1 MAEPA
6 RANATACRIW
16 RTGLLVAGA
25 ALCGWAMPAHAAGC
39 GVTGSATSSA
49 ASYDPFNPAGLATT
63 TITLNLTRINPPGT
77 GTTSRVNFYLKSND
91 SSGDGTVIVPVS
103 VSGPVQA
110 SGTGRNVFVNAAATP
125 PTIAPSAMTPSGS
138 NPFLQLDFTGSG
150 AGSDNATV
158 TFQVSLPPSANF
170 TASTTLGFNVWFA
183 CKATGGKV
191 GTFEQTGTLDNALT
205 FPITVLSALQASYAG
220 SALDFGEVGALAIAT
235 GQSGPTTPAGN
246 YVRVQSSGPYA
257 VTMASQNAFHLLH
270 PSGTLTDPAT
280 TIRYHV
286 RFLGALR
293 DAGTSALPG
302 GVALSQTCA
311 CAGVGA
317 AFEDHLPVS
326 ATLEEGGAGKTPSPR
341 YSDILTVTVTPL
353 AAETVALTACETL

>member
-1 MAEPA
+1 MANTRPSVM
-6 RANATACRIW
+6 RA
-16 RTGLLVAGA
+16 GLLMAGA
-25 ALCGWAMPAHAAGC
+25 ALCGWAMPAQAAGC
-39 GVTGSATSSA
+39 GVTGSATASA

-77 GTTSRVNFYLKSND
+77 GMTSRVNFYLKSND
-91 SSGDGTVIVPVS
+91 SSADNTVIVPVS

-110 SGTGRNVFVNAAATP
+110 SGTGRNVFVNAAAAA

-138 NPFLQLDFTGSG
+138 NPFLQLDFTGG
-150 AGSDNATV
+150 AGADNAAV
-158 TFQVSLPPSANF
+158 TFQVSLPPLANF

-191 GTFEQTGTLDNALT
+191 DTFEQTGTLDNALT

-220 SALDFGEVGALAIAT
+220 SALDFGEVGALALAA

-257 VTMASQNAFHLLH
+257 VTMASQNAFRLLH
-270 PSGTLTDPAT
+270 PGGTLTDPAT
-280 TIRYHV
+280 TIRYRV
-286 RFLGALR
+286 RFLGAVR
-293 DAGTSALPG
+293 DAATSALPG
-302 GVALSQTCA
+302 GVALNQTCA
-311 CAGVGA
+311 RAGVGA
-317 AFEDHLPVS
+317 AFEDHLLVS

-353 AAETVALTACETL
+353 AAETVAPTACEAL

>member
-1 MAEPA
+1 MANTRSSVM
-6 RANATACRIW
+6 RA
-16 RTGLLVAGA
+16 GLLMAGA
-25 ALCGWAMPAHAAGC
+25 ALCGWAMPAQAAGC
-39 GVTGSATSSA
+39 GVTGSATASA

-77 GTTSRVNFYLKSND
+77 GMTSRVNFYLKSND
-91 SSGDGTVIVPVS
+91 SSADNTVIVPVS

-110 SGTGRNVFVNAAATP
+110 SGTGRNVFVNAAAAA

-138 NPFLQLDFTGSG
+138 NPFLQLDFTGG
-150 AGSDNATV
+150 AGADNAAV
-158 TFQVSLPPSANF
+158 TFQVSLPPLANF

-191 GTFEQTGTLDNALT
+191 DTFEQTGTLDNALT

-270 PSGTLTDPAT
+270 PGGTLTDPAT
-280 TIRYHV
+280 TIRYRV
-286 RFLGALR
+286 RFLGAVR

-311 CAGVGA
+311 RAGVGA

-353 AAETVALTACETL
+353 AAETVAPTACEAL

>member
-1 MAEPA
+1 MANTRSSVM
-6 RANATACRIW
+6 RA
-16 RTGLLVAGA
+16 GLLMAGA
-25 ALCGWAMPAHAAGC
+25 ALCGWAMPAQAAGC
-39 GVTGSATSSA
+39 GVTGSATASA

-77 GTTSRVNFYLKSND
+77 GMTSRVNFYLKSND
-91 SSGDGTVIVPVS
+91 SSADNTVIVPVS

-110 SGTGRNVFVNAAATP
+110 SGTGRNVFVNAAAAA

-138 NPFLQLDFTGSG
+138 NPFLQLDFTGG
-150 AGSDNATV
+150 AGADNAAV
-158 TFQVSLPPSANF
+158 TFQVSLPPLANF

-191 GTFEQTGTLDNALT
+191 DTFEQTGTLDNALT

-220 SALDFGEVGALAIAT
+220 SALDFGEVGALALAA

-270 PSGTLTDPAT
+270 PGGTLTDPAT
-280 TIRYHV
+280 TIRYRV
-286 RFLGALR
+286 RFLGAVR
-293 DAGTSALPG
+293 DAATSALPG
-302 GVALSQTCA
+302 GVALNQTCA
-311 CAGVGA
+311 RAGVGA
-317 AFEDHLPVS
+317 AFEDHLLVS

-353 AAETVALTACETL
+353 AAETVAPTACEAL

>member
-1 MAEPA
+1 MANTRSSVM
-6 RANATACRIW
+6 RA
-16 RTGLLVAGA
+16 GQMVAGA
-25 ALCGWAMPAHAAGC
+25 VLCGWAMPAHAAGC
-39 GVTGSATSSA
+39 GVTGSATASA
-49 ASYDPFNPAGLATT
+49 ARYDPFNPAGLATT

-77 GTTSRVNFYLKSND
+77 GMTSRVNFYLKSND
-91 SSGDGTVIVPVS
+91 SSADNTVIVPVS

-110 SGTGRNVFVNAAATP
+110 SGTGRNVFVNAAAAA

-138 NPFLQLDFTGSG
+138 NPFLQLDFTGG
-150 AGSDNATV
+150 AGADNAAV
-158 TFQVSLPPSANF
+158 TFQVSLPPLANF

-280 TIRYHV
+280 TIRYRV
-286 RFLGALR
+286 RFLGAVR
-293 DAGTSALPG
+293 DAATSALPG
-302 GVALSQTCA
+302 GVALNQTCA
-311 CAGVGA
+311 RAGVGA
-317 AFEDHLPVS
+317 AFEDHLLVS

-353 AAETVALTACETL
+353 AAETVAPTACEAL